1 MNEQMDVMSLMCM
14 HAIVASYNI
23 VFIYICKS
31 VLKLVQAEGVR
42 SCVFMR
48 ERERERESMKEY

>member
-48 ERERERESMKEY
+48 ERERERESL